1 MRVWVDITDPSHVL
15 LFAPVVRR
23 LEGEGHT
30 VTVTARRFAQTE
42 LLLKRYGLRAVITG
56 HHRGSGLAAR
66 VVGLAGRT
74 AHLIASAREGEFD
87 VAVGH
92 DANDLALAAWTLGI
106 PQLAVLDDERPSRS
120 RHLNLRLVD
129 AVAAPDAIPLARLHR
144 LGVGPE
150 KVLRF
155 PGFKEEYYLYDF
167 EPDTQVLEQI
177 GVTGRRIVGV
187 VRPANAALPNYSARA
202 RTVDHLLSELAG
214 TRNLTLV
221 VIPRSDE
228 QRQHFLGLG
237 LKNVVVPGEAV
248 DGLSLI
254 AAADFV
260 VGTGRV
266 MMREAA
272 AIGTPAYT
280 LSTEPPGAVD
290 ERLIAERRLR
300 QAASAA
306 DVVTRKKDTRT
317 APNPPRDPQLFVDQI
332 LALACRRHA
341 GSRLDRLL

>member
-1 MRVWVDITDPSHVL
+1 MRIWVDITDSSHVL
-15 LFAPVVRR
+15 FFAPIVRR
-23 LEGEGHT
+23 LESAGHT

-42 LLLKRYGLRAVITG
+42 LLLKRYDLRAIVSG
-56 HHRGSGLAAR
+56 QHRGTGLAAR
-66 VVGLAGRT
+66 AVGLAGRT

-92 DANDLALAAWTLGI
+92 DASDLALAAWTLGI
-106 PQLAVLDDERPSRS
+106 PQLAVLDDERSGQS

-129 AVAAPDAIPLARLHR
+129 AVAAPEAIPLARLYR

-150 KVLRF
+150 RVLRF
-155 PGFKEEYYLYDF
+155 AGFKEEYYLYDF
-167 EPDTQVLEQI
+167 EPDTQILAQV

-214 TRNLTLV
+214 KRNLTLV
-221 VIPRSDE
+221 VIARSDE
-228 QRQHFLGLG
+228 QRQHFLDLA
-237 LKNVVVPGEAV
+237 LKNVVVPEEAI

-254 AAADFV
+254 AAADFMI
-260 VGTGRV
+260 GSGGV

-280 LSTEPPGAVD
+280 LSTERPGAVD
-290 ERLIAERRLR
+290 DRLIAAGRLR
-300 QAASAA
+300 PAASATDIA
-306 DVVTRKKDTRT
+306 TVKKNTRT
-317 APNPPRDPQLFVDQI
+317 APDAPRDPQLFVDQI
-332 LALACRRHA
+332 LALARRRPA
-341 GSRLDRLL
+341 GSRLGRLL